1 MLPKLDLGTPC
12 PKSREAYG
20 KKTGE
25 DLMFGRRFSIVA
37 LGLAATLA
45 LGTAWAEDPPK
56 APEEEKGVFE
66 KLGDD
71 IVEGATALKDQAAA
85 AVPDVPSGAV
95 VAFNRDK
102 CPLGWSSFLPAA
114 GRVVRG
120 VGDSGD
126 GQTIG
131 PMQIGE
137 QQEADSGSDVKVGVP
152 WVGLLMC
159 EKD

>member
-1 MLPKLDLGTPC
+1 MV
-12 PKSREAYG
+12 
-20 KKTGE
+20 
-25 DLMFGRRFSIVA
+25 GRRILFVA
-37 LGLAATLA
+37 LGLTATLA
-45 LGTAWAEDPPK
+45 LRTAWAEDPPK
-56 APEEEKGVFE
+56 APDEEKGVLE

-120 VGDSGD
+120 TGDSGD

-137 QQEADSGSDVKVGVP
+137 QQEADSGNDVKVGVP

>member
-1 MLPKLDLGTPC
+1 MRSLGGWVVTTLVC
-12 PKSREAYG
+12 
-20 KKTGE
+20 
-25 DLMFGRRFSIVA
+25 V
-37 LGLAATLA
+37 GLAISA
-45 LGTAWAEDPPK
+45 AWAEDPPA
-56 APEEEKGVFE
+56 APAEEKGVFE

-102 CPLGWSSFLPAA
+102 CPLGWSSFLPAN

-120 VGDSGD
+120 TGDAGD

-137 QQEADSGSDVKVGVP
+137 QQVVDSGSDVKVGVP